1 MSLSYFI
8 VMRRNLDSTTVLG
21 ELSVDELLS
30 AVGERTPA
38 PASGVA
44 TALTAALA
52 AALAELSARYAGNED
67 DAERAH
73 ALAAELVRLGDA
85 DAAAYSAFMANRS
98 EETRAEIVRVPEEIA
113 RLADEAVALALRAT
127 DKLSPSVAGDARAA
141 AELGRAAAAVARGL
155 AELNRAGS

>member
-1 MSLSYFI
+1 
-8 VMRRNLDSTTVLG
+8 VLR
-21 ELSVDELLS
+21 ELSVDELL
-30 AVGERTPA
+30 AAIGERTPA

-73 ALAAELVRLGDA
+73 TLAAELVRLGDA
-85 DAAAYSAFMANRS
+85 DAAAYSAFMANRN
-98 EETRAEIVRVPEEIA
+98 EEARAEIVRVPEEIA
-113 RLADEAVALALRAT
+113 RLADEAVALALRAA
-127 DKLSPSVAGDARAA
+127 DQVGASVAGDARAS
-141 AELGRAAAAVARGL
+141 AELGRAAAGVARGL